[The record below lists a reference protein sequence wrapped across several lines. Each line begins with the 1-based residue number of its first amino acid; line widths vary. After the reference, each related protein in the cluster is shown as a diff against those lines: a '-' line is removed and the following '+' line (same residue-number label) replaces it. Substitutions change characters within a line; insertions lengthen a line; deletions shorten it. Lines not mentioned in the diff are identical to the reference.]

1 MNKQRFISEM
11 QEALDSSVEAYFADR
26 AKSDWLVFASSD
38 SNKRVLLN
46 DSVLF
51 GGKVVSIESHS
62 ELNKGFSTEVIV
74 SIESH
79 SELNKGFST
88 EVIQSAINRRARDS
102 VKGFSFKS
110 GTTLADRL
118 DTFMSFSNSS
128 INGVTITNNSWKA
141 DSVKDIRGF
150 VKNIM
155 FSITRDTLDF
165 EKMEGF
171 LKSEL
176 DRKGIE
182 VDHALWHYKNKELY
196 TSNQGSYALSTSS
209 KSTFFPRG
217 QSLEMKFDNASMFI
231 LKRGALDLLISLLI
245 SGAVIGSLLYLFRII
260 NEQKQLA
267 EIKNDLISNIT
278 HEFKTPIATVST
290 AIEAISNFNQAN
302 DQAKTAKYLD
312 ISSGQLLKLNAMV
325 EKLLETASLDSD
337 ELGLNLESV
346 ELVNFTQQL
355 NLESVELVNFTQQI
369 FDKFQLIK
377 GDKKLL
383 FQTDIS
389 EIRKDIDSFHMENAV
404 SNLVDNAIKYGG
416 DEITIRLSSEKDKML
431 WQVTDNG
438 GKIEKLQ
445 QQRIFDQFYRIPT
458 GNLHD
463 VKGFGIGL
471 YYAKKIVEKHGGEIT
486 LDVSPNTADFT
497 IQI

>member
-1 MNKQRFISEM
+1 MKFKRIIYIISATAVITVGIQVYRNLQNYTVNKQRFISEM

-26 AKSDWLVFASSD
+26 AKNDLLIVTDSEFISPGKVSDVHIGNTRAFNDPPISLDSQLRKLTRLTEERLNRDSIRTFSFRSASGLSG
-38 SNKRVLLN
+38 SV
-46 DSVLF
+46 DSVL
-51 GGKVVSIESHS
+51 
-62 ELNKGFSTEVIV
+62 N
-74 SIESH
+74 
-79 SELNKGFST
+79 
-88 EVIQSAINRRARDS
+88 
-102 VKGFSFKS
+102 
-110 GTTLADRL
+110 
-118 DTFMSFSNSS
+118 FSNSS
-128 INGVTITNNSWKA
+128 INGVTISNDIWQA
-141 DSVKDIRGF
+141 DSIDNIGGF
-150 VKNIM
+150 VKKIM
-155 FSITRDTLDF
+155 FSITRDTIDF
-165 EKMEGF
+165 EKMETF
-171 LKSEL
+171 LAGEL
-176 DRKGIE
+176 DRRGIQ
-182 VDHALWHYKNKELY
+182 VKHALWHYNKNKVL
-196 TSNQGSYALSTSS
+196 TSNDGDYPLSTTS

-217 QSLEMKFDNASMFI
+217 QGMEIKFENASLFI
-231 LKRGALDLLISLLI
+231 LKRGGLDIMISLLI
-245 SGAVIGSLLYLFRII
+245 CAAVIGSLLYLFRII

-337 ELGLNLESV
+337 ELELSLESV
-346 ELVNFTQQL
+346 ELVK
-355 NLESVELVNFTQQI
+355 FTQQI

-377 GDKKLL
+377 GDKKLF

-389 EIRKDIDSFHMENAV
+389 EIRKDIDPFHMENAV

-416 DEITIRLSSEKDKML
+416 DEITLRLSTEKENML

-471 YYAKKIVEKHGGEIT
+471 YYAKKIVEKHGGVIT
-486 LDVSPNTADFT
+486 LDVSPNTTDFT